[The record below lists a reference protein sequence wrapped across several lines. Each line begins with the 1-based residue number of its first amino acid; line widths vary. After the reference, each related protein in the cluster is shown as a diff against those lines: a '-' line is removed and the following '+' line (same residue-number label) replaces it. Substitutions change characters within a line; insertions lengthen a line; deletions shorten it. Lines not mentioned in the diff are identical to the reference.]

1 MMHSCTMKII
11 LIGMVVIVGN
21 YLGHDYDIHT
31 SNHGASVIDNSSS
44 GGVSADSFDSSPLL
58 PASDEKQTIYYTRH
72 YPPENIS
79 SNLRSNI
86 ATLSSTTTSK
96 LRSITS
102 LGRRNMLAHNGLINN
117 HVQSVRQGVLDRLET
132 EEEEEEDN
140 NPPMYYPDWYL
151 TKCDPTFD
159 NDMPLM
165 YETVEECCEL
175 W

>member
-1 MMHSCTMKII
+1 MHSCTMKII
-11 LIGMVVIVGN
+11 LIGMVVAVGN
-21 YLGHDYDIHT
+21 YLGHDYDINT
-31 SNHGASVIDNSSS
+31 SNHGASVDNSSS

-58 PASDEKQTIYYTRH
+58 PSSDEKQTIYTPRH
-72 YPPENIS
+72 YP
-79 SNLRSNI
+79 
-86 ATLSSTTTSK
+86 
-96 LRSITS
+96 
-102 LGRRNMLAHNGLINN
+102 LGRRHMLAHNGLINN

-132 EEEEEEDN
+132 EKEDN

>member
-1 MMHSCTMKII
+1 MKII

-21 YLGHDYDIHT
+21 YLGRDYGIST
-31 SNHGASVIDNSSS
+31 SNRG
-44 GGVSADSFDSSPLL
+44 SPL
-58 PASDEKQTIYYTRH
+58 PASDEKKMIYTRH
-72 YPPENIS
+72 YPPEDIS

-96 LRSITS
+96 QHSITS
-102 LGRRNMLAHNGLINN
+102 PKRRNMLAHNGINN

-132 EEEEEEDN
+132 EEEEDN

-159 NDMPLM
+159 NDLPLM

>member
-21 YLGHDYDIHT
+21 YLGHDYDINT
-31 SNHGASVIDNSSS
+31 SNHGASVDNSSS
-44 GGVSADSFDSSPLL
+44 GGVSADSFDRSPLL
-58 PASDEKQTIYYTRH
+58 HASEDEKQTIYYTRH
-72 YPPENIS
+72 YP
-79 SNLRSNI
+79 
-86 ATLSSTTTSK
+86 
-96 LRSITS
+96 
-102 LGRRNMLAHNGLINN
+102 LGRRHMLAHNGLINN

-132 EEEEEEDN
+132 EEEEDN

-159 NDMPLM
+159 TDMPLM